1 MRNRLLLSVFSLL
14 LLSSF
19 FFASCTSRQ
28 DVAEEKEV
36 ARILSFKKEVSQ
48 AEAEEENGDLLLA
61 RKHYRE
67 VLGKV
72 TAPED
77 IKAINKRI
85 EGLNMQIL
93 FSNVVETDDLLYEVH
108 KGDSLGAIA
117 SRFGTTVELIKRANG
132 LTSDMIK
139 VGDVLKVTQADFSV
153 VVDKSQNI
161 LLLEKDGE
169 VIKTYVV
176 STGRDNST
184 PVGTFKIVT
193 KLKDPTWFRKD
204 IGAIVPPDSPDNILG
219 SRWLGF
225 DLSGYGIH
233 GTTEPESLGTHE
245 TKGCVRMKN
254 EDVEEIFA
262 ILPRGSQ
269 VTIVD

>member
-1 MRNRLLLSVFSLL
+1 LRNKIFILF
-14 LLSSF
+14 LSSLCLF
-19 FFASCTSRQ
+19 FFSAGCTSRQ
-28 DVAEEKEV
+28 DIAEEKEV
-36 ARILSFKKEVSQ
+36 ERILSFKKELSQ
-48 AEAEEENGDLLLA
+48 AQAEEDNGDLLLA

-67 VLGKV
+67 ILSKV
-72 TAPED
+72 TTSED
-77 IKAINKRI
+77 IKAIDKRI
-85 EGLNMQIL
+85 EKLNLKIL
-93 FSNVVETDDLLYEVH
+93 FSDIVEKGDLLYEVQ
-108 KGDSLGAIA
+108 KGDNLGEIA

-139 VGDVLKVTQADFSV
+139 VGDVLKISQADFSV
-153 VVDKSQNI
+153 AVDKSQNV
-161 LLLEKDGE
+161 LLLKRNGE
-169 VIKTYVV
+169 IIKKYVV
-176 STGRDNST
+176 STGKDNST

-204 IGAIVPPDSPDNILG
+204 IGVIVPPDSPDNILG

-233 GTTEPESLGTHE
+233 GTTDPKSLGSHE

>member
-1 MRNRLLLSVFSLL
+1 LRKIFLSIVSAIIV
-14 LLSSF
+14 SSF
-19 FFASCTSRQ
+19 FAGCTSRQ
-28 DVAEEKEV
+28 DMAEEEEV
-36 ARILSFKKEVSQ
+36 ERILTFKKELSQ
-48 AEAEEENGDLLLA
+48 AQEEEENGDLLLA
-61 RKHYRE
+61 RKHYRQILE
-67 VLGKV
+67 KV
-72 TAPED
+72 TTPDD

-85 EGLNMQIL
+85 ERLNLKIL
-93 FSNVVETDDLLYEVH
+93 FSDIVENDDLLYEVQ

-139 VGDVLKVTQADFSV
+139 VGDVLKVSQAGFSV
-153 VVDKSQNI
+153 MVDKSQNI
-161 LLLEKDGE
+161 LLLKRNEE
-169 VIKTYVV
+169 PIKTYVV
-176 STGRDNST
+176 STGKENST

-204 IGAIVPPDSPDNILG
+204 IGVIVPPDSPDNILG

-233 GTTEPESLGTHE
+233 GTTDPESLGSHE